1 MARFRYRMQ
10 NILELKQKLEEQSKM
25 NYANQRRE
33 LTKAEEKE
41 QELRDIKAAY
51 EEEQRK
57 TRMDL
62 LDLREIR
69 ASDANI
75 EVMEYK
81 IKCQREVVEQEKR
94 KLEMRRR
101 ELTKVMQERKAQEKL
116 RERAFEQFK
125 KDESAAESKTI
136 DELTSYTYGNKSK
149 KG

>member
-1 MARFRYRMQ
+1 MAKFRYRMQ

-33 LTKAEEKE
+33 LTKAEQKE
-41 QELRDIKAAY
+41 QELYDIKAAY
-51 EEEQRK
+51 EEEQLK
-57 TRMDL
+57 TRMDKL
-62 LDLREIR
+62 NLREIR
-69 ASDANI
+69 SSDVGI
-75 EVMEYK
+75 EMIEDRIRDQK
-81 IKCQREVVEQEKR
+81 EVVEQEKR

>member
-1 MARFRYRMQ
+1 MAKFRYRMQ

-33 LTKAEEKE
+33 LTKAEQRE
-41 QELRDIKAAY
+41 QELYDIKAAY
-51 EEEQRK
+51 EEEQLK
-57 TRMDL
+57 TRMDK

-69 ASDANI
+69 SSDVGI
-75 EVMEYK
+75 EMIEDRIRNQK
-81 IKCQREVVEQEKR
+81 EVVEQEKR

>member
-1 MARFRYRMQ
+1 MAKFRYRMQ

-33 LTKAEEKE
+33 LTKAEQKE
-41 QELRDIKAAY
+41 QELYDIKAAY
-51 EEEQRK
+51 EEEQLK
-57 TRMDL
+57 TRMDK

-69 ASDANI
+69 SSDVGI
-75 EVMEYK
+75 EMIEDRIRDQK
-81 IKCQREVVEQEKR
+81 EVVEQEKR

>member
-1 MARFRYRMQ
+1 MQ

-33 LTKAEEKE
+33 LTKAEQKE
-41 QELRDIKAAY
+41 QELYDIKAAY
-51 EEEQRK
+51 EEEQLK
-57 TRMDL
+57 TRMDK

-69 ASDANI
+69 SSDVGI
-75 EVMEYK
+75 EMIEDRIRDQK
-81 IKCQREVVEQEKR
+81 EVVEQEKR

>member
-1 MARFRYRMQ
+1 MQ

>member
-1 MARFRYRMQ
+1 MAKFRYRMQ

-33 LTKAEEKE
+33 LTKAEQRE
-41 QELRDIKAAY
+41 QELYDIKAAY
-51 EEEQRK
+51 EEEQLK
-57 TRMDL
+57 TRMDK

-69 ASDANI
+69 SSDVGI
-75 EVMEYK
+75 EMIEDRIRDQK
-81 IKCQREVVEQEKR
+81 EVVEQEKR